1 MKRSTKQPSNATK
14 KLTIGLVI
22 DDSLDRPDGVQQY
35 VLTLGAWLSGRG
47 HDVHYIASE
56 TSRDDLPNLHVLGRS
71 LHVRFNGN
79 RLRTPLPASSK
90 AIRELLQQQKFDIL
104 HVQMPYSPMLAG
116 KVLHAA
122 KNYLGTAKL
131 ATFHIF
137 PDSELVRIGSK
148 LLAATQRR
156 QYRLFDKI
164 ISVSSAALQFA
175 HETFGV
181 TSDIVPNGVALEQF
195 THAASRKRPESPF
208 TIVFL
213 GRLVERKGCRELIEA
228 VAAAR
233 DSLPAD
239 FRLRIGGRGPL
250 LDSLK
255 RRTTEL
261 GITEHVTF
269 EGFIAETDKADF
281 LADSDMIL
289 LPSTGGES
297 FGISVVEALAASRG
311 VVLAGNN
318 AGYASVMH
326 GLRDQLVDA
335 RDATGDFAAKIRRYS
350 NMTIAER
357 SQLADKQR
365 QYAEQFSIEH
375 VGARIEATYRD
386 ALRRRCK

>member
-1 MKRSTKQPSNATK
+1 MKRSTKQLSSDTK

-35 VLTLGAWLSGRG
+35 VLTLGAWLTSRG
-47 HDVHYIASE
+47 HDVHYIASD
-56 TSRDDLPNLHVLGRS
+56 TSRSDLPNLHVLGRS

-90 AIRELLQQQKFDIL
+90 AIRQLLLQQKFDIL
-104 HVQMPYSPMLAG
+104 HIQMPYSPMLAG
-116 KVLHAA
+116 KVLNAA
-122 KNYLGTAKL
+122 KKHVGTATL

-148 LLAATQRR
+148 LLATVQKR
-156 QYRLFDKI
+156 QYKLFDKI
-164 ISVSSAALQFA
+164 ISVSSAAQQFA
-175 HETFGV
+175 NETFGV

-195 THAASRKRPESPF
+195 TYAASQKRSKAPF

-228 VAAAR
+228 VATAQ
-233 DSLPAD
+233 DTLPAD

-250 LDSLK
+250 LDSLR
-255 RRTTEL
+255 RRTIEL
-261 GITEHVTF
+261 GIASHVTF
-269 EGFIAETDKADF
+269 EGFITEADKADF

-335 RDATGDFAAKIRRYS
+335 RDAAGDFAAKIRRYS
-350 NMTIAER
+350 NMTTAER
-357 SQLADKQR
+357 SQLATKQR

-375 VGARIEATYRD
+375 VGARIEAAYHD
-386 ALRRRCK
+386 ALRRQGK